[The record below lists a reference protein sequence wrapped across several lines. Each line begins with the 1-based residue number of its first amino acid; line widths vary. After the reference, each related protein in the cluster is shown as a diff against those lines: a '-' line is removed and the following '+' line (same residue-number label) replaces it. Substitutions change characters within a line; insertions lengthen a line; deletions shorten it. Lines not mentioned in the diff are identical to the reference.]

1 MNYHSQ
7 IPSTKLSTRLL
18 IDLSVVRKRLQE
30 IENSFSPTIDKLEP
44 MRKIDQQL
52 SLRLLHFLSAE
63 LRVELSLPNSFP
75 LGEEEEEQEEP
86 QQEEIE
92 EPF

>member
-18 IDLSVVRKRLQE
+18 IDLSLVRKRLHE
-30 IENSFSPTIDKLEP
+30 IENSFSPTIDKLAP
-44 MRKIDQQL
+44 IRKIDQQL

-63 LRVELSLPNSFP
+63 LNVELSLPNGFP
-75 LGEEEEEQEEP
+75 QEEEEEQE
-86 QQEEIE
+86 QEGIE